1 MECAAVRKIGSLER
15 CTAKSLKGHTL
26 CGRHVRSKHVVLW
39 SDANKS
45 KAHKLVRIQAIVR
58 GWLLRKRLE
67 LAGPG
72 VLSRKN
78 LANDEDLET
87 CEESAKEHPLTYF
100 AFEESGKIWWFSFPT
115 IWKWCLRNPTNPY
128 TKVPL
133 SHEARK
139 RLRQLWYYQK
149 RHKIPLPA
157 SPPIFQDRLNGYW
170 NIIRQT
176 FDDYGFG
183 DIHPNIVF
191 NLHKHEYMIMFR
203 MIRDDIPVT
212 MQNKA
217 AREKVDRY
225 LRIALQSTAPVNNYI
240 LFSAYT
246 LMVCL
251 MVPKEPYE
259 LAFTV
264 LSALYRC

>member
-1 MECAAVRKIGSLER
+1 MACTAVRKIGSLDR
-15 CTAKSLKGHTL
+15 CPAKSMKGHEL
-26 CGRHVRSKHVVLW
+26 CGRHARSKHVVLW
-39 SDANKS
+39 SDANKTRS
-45 KAHKLVRIQAIVR
+45 QKICRVQGLIR
-58 GWLLRKRLE
+58 GWLLRKRLA

-87 CEESAKEHPLTYF
+87 CEESTREHPLTYF

-133 SHEARK
+133 KPEARK
-139 RLRQLWYYQK
+139 RLRELWYYHR
-149 RHKIPLPA
+149 RHKLPLPTNA
-157 SPPIFQDRLNGYW
+157 PIFHDRLHGYW

-183 DIHPNIVF
+183 DIHPNII
-191 NLHKHEYMIMFR
+191 NHLHRQQYVLIFR

-212 MQNKA
+212 MPNKA
-217 AREKVDRY
+217 DREKVDRY
-225 LRIALQSTAPVNNYI
+225 LRIALQSTAPLNNYI

-246 LMVCL
+246 LMLIL
-251 MVPKEPYE
+251 MIPKEPYE
-259 LAFTV
+259 LAFTI